1 MLTARHDLKVFIA
14 DDSSLMRERLAAAIS
29 DIDNV
34 ELVGQA
40 VNVQE
45 AIEAILRVKPDVVI
59 LDIRMP
65 GGSGLQVLEQVK
77 AGPSPPTVIILTA
90 FPLLQ
95 YRKRSEALG
104 AEYFFD
110 KPSDF
115 DRLGEVLK
123 QLAAKKAAP
132 AAGNPRGGIVS

>member
-1 MLTARHDLKVFIA
+1 MHTARHDLKVFIA
-14 DDSSLMRERLAAAIS
+14 DDSPLMRERLAAMIS
-29 DIDNV
+29 EITNA

-45 AIEAILRVKPDVVI
+45 AIEAILRLKPDVVI

-77 AGPSPPTVIILTA
+77 AGSSPPTVIILTA

-110 KPSDF
+110 KPADF
-115 DRLGEVLK
+115 DRLVEVLK
-123 QLAAKKAAP
+123 QMAAEKSAP
-132 AAGNPRGGIVS
+132 AAGNPVEEA

>member
-1 MLTARHDLKVFIA
+1 MRTERHNLKVFIA
-14 DDSSLMRERLAAAIS
+14 DDSALMRERLVAVIS
-29 DIDNV
+29 DIKNAK
-34 ELVGQA
+34 LVGQA

-45 AIEAILRVKPDVVI
+45 AIEGIRRLKPDVVI

-77 AGPSPPTVIILTA
+77 SGQSPPTVIILTA

-95 YRKRSEALG
+95 YRKRTEALG

-110 KPSDF
+110 KPTDF
-115 DRLGEVLK
+115 DRLVEVLK
-123 QLAAKKAAP
+123 QLAAEKSAP
-132 AAGNPRGGIVS
+132 PLITPVEES

>member
-1 MLTARHDLKVFIA
+1 MLKARHDLRVFIA
-14 DDSSLMRERLAAAIS
+14 DDSSLMRERLAAAFS

-34 ELVGQA
+34 ELAGQA

-45 AIEAILRVKPDVVI
+45 AIEAILRLKPDVVI

-65 GGSGLQVLEQVK
+65 GGSGLQVLEQVRT
-77 AGPSPPTVIILTA
+77 GPSPPTVIILTA

-104 AEYFFD
+104 AAYFFD

-115 DRLGEVLK
+115 DRMVEVVR
-123 QLAAKKAAP
+123 QLAADKFARAS
-132 AAGNPRGGIVS
+132 GNPGGGIAS